1 MKTKYLTVF
10 IITFSLFLI
19 ACDSDS
25 SSTAQENPAPVPGTM
40 SPGCPCFS
48 EASLEMEF
56 QSAGSPP
63 LTCSVLPSLLDFTIS
78 SSNEQFALGVRCENG
93 AFGTVSCLCTSGMD
107 MGTTSLSAEEYV
119 SCAGEMEKFAQAN
132 PEGLE
137 SCTLPSN

>member
-1 MKTKYLTVF
+1 MKN
-10 IITFSLFLI
+10 IIINILLIFTLFLYV

-25 SSTAQENPAPVPGTM
+25 SSTAQENPAPVPGAM
-40 SPGCPCFS
+40 SPACPCFS